1 MPKSI
6 KLETIVKGGGEP
18 YKKAFPRDLAEK
30 VLKKSKNWKIQ
41 DGEPYVFKDGAL
53 IEKAKKKKE
62 D

>member
-1 MPKSI
+1 MI
-6 KLETIVKGGGEP
+6 KLETIPRKEGVKP
-18 YKKAFPRDLAEK
+18 NKQAFTRDLAEK
-30 VLKKSKNWKIQ
+30 ILKKSKNWKIQ